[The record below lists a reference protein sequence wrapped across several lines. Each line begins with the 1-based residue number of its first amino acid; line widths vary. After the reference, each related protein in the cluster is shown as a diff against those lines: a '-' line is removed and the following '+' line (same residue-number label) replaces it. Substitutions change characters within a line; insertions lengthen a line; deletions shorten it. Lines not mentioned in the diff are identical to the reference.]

1 MVFSTSPRHEFIS
14 ASWLLPTEA
23 APELFFMDVGRVWG
37 RARIRAEGSS
47 CTTTPFTLHYL
58 RLAHC
63 ELHFRGTSG
72 SAWELAYSRVAVL
85 NSAANHIGHSGPLNA
100 YV

>member
-1 MVFSTSPRHEFIS
+1 
-14 ASWLLPTEA
+14 
-23 APELFFMDVGRVWG
+23 MDVGRVWG

-47 CTTTPFTLHYL
+47 RTTTPFTLHYL
-58 RLAHC
+58 RLAHY
-63 ELHFRGTSG
+63 ELHFSG

-85 NSAANHIGHSGPLNA
+85 NSAANHIGHSGLLNA